1 MCKRKTKLMSIFFI
15 NNKGMFET
23 QEEILKVAD
32 ALKEKL
38 EYLRRHN
45 QNYYINAFIG
55 LSQLNLRYGDNEF
68 ADNGKPGRNSIIRV
82 PKPYL
87 NAKKKLDEPWHLH
100 ILLEANPGE
109 TVGQELVTY
118 LNKKFK
124 REIAYKHR
132 VNDGFFAYVMKQ
144 SGFIRYV
151 VENRSNGLLKYNFKT
166 MYEEN
171 YKPMT
176 KGKLAK
182 QAKGLGN

>member
-151 VENRSNGLLKYNFKT
+151 VENRPNNVLKYNFKT

-171 YKPMT
+171 YKPLT
-176 KGKLAK
+176 KGKK
-182 QAKGLGN
+182 FRK

>member
-1 MCKRKTKLMSIFFI
+1 MCKRKTKLMTIFFI
-15 NNKGMFET
+15 DNKEMFET
-23 QEEILKVAD
+23 QDEILKVAD

-55 LSQLNLRYGDNEF
+55 LSQLDIRYGYYEF
-68 ADNGKPGRNSIIRV
+68 ADNGKPGRNRLV
-82 PKPYL
+82 RRPKPRLFAHKYL
-87 NAKKKLDEPWHLH
+87 NQPWHLH
-100 ILLEANPGE
+100 ILIEANPGE
-109 TVGQELVTY
+109 TVGQELVNY

-132 VNDGFFAYVMKQ
+132 IDNGFFAYAMKQ

-151 VENRSNGLLKYNFKT
+151 VENRPNNLLKYNFKA

-171 YKPMT
+171 YKPLT
-176 KGKLAK
+176 KGKK
-182 QAKGLGN
+182 FRK